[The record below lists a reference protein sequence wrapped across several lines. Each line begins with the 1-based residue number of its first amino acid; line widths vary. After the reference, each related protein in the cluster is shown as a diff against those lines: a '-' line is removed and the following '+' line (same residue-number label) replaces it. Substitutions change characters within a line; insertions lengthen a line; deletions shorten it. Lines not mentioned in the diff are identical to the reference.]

1 MFIDELLATIDGN
14 KINIDAPVD
23 LAIMDNW
30 AAACLI
36 GRTVSLF
43 LNGYED
49 AFDGMDWEDAAEA
62 LRKDAKDGEQFT
74 RRTIIKALDEMGY
87 NLPDYA

>member
-23 LAIMDNW
+23 LATMDNW

-36 GRTVSLF
+36 GRTVSLI

-49 AFDGMDWEDAAEA
+49 DFDGMDWEAAAEE